1 MKIQDIKSHPKYWQ
15 LHKEIYFDELDTL
28 DFEIKDIVTNSPDSG
43 TARRFNKSVE
53 RMISERIQ
61 ESNNHSDIELF

>member
-28 DFEIKDIVTNSPDSG
+28 DFEIKDIISNSPHSG
-43 TARRFNKSVE
+43 TARRFNENVE
-53 RMISERIQ
+53 RMISERLQ
-61 ESNNHSDIELF
+61 ESDNQTGIELF